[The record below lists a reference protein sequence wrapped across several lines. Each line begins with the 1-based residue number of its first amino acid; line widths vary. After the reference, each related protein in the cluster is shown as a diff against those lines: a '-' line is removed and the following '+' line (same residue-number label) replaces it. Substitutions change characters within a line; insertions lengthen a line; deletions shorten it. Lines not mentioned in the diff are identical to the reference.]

1 MACVVVDIDDTL
13 ISTDRRMQG
22 IWRHVLGREVPLEDV
37 ETLSLEQVFL
47 KFASAE
53 QKVRAAEFRRR
64 FWNVVLCLEE
74 VGAELLELD
83 EAVPFA
89 ADVLQE
95 WSKQCGLV
103 YLTGRTENTR
113 ELTLRELVKFGFPTE
128 NVQLLMFNVEDYAR
142 MRGEDP
148 SGPTLVDVKARLL
161 FQLSKKQNVLRVV
174 DDYPGYFAVYKQ
186 LGVPERIGLLR
197 SKRYSPRDYIERGAT
212 RVVESWKQIQDDL
225 SEQT

>member
-53 QKVRAAEFRRR
+53 QKVHAAEFRRR

-103 YLTGRTENTR
+103 YLTGRTDNTR

-142 MRGEDP
+142 MRGEEP
-148 SGPTLVDVKARLL
+148 SGSTLVDAKARLL
-161 FQLSKKQNVLRVV
+161 SQLSRKWNVIRVV
-174 DDYPGYFAVYKQ
+174 DDYPGYFPVYKQ

>member
-53 QKVRAAEFRRR
+53 QKVHAAEFRRR

-89 ADVLQE
+89 ADVLQK

-113 ELTLRELVKFGFPTE
+113 ELTLRELVNFGFPTE

-142 MRGEDP
+142 MGGEDP
-148 SGPTLVDVKARLL
+148 SGPTLVDAKARLL
-161 FQLSKKQNVLRVV
+161 SQLSKKQNVLRVI

-197 SKRYSPRDYIERGAT
+197 SKRYSPRDYIEGGAA

>member
-22 IWRHVLGREVPLEDV
+22 IWRHVLGREIPLEDV

-53 QKVRAAEFRRR
+53 QKVHATEFRRR
-64 FWNVVLCLEE
+64 FWDVVLCLEE
-74 VGAELLELD
+74 VGVELLELD

-103 YLTGRTENTR
+103 YLTGRTDNTR

-148 SGPTLVDVKARLL
+148 SGSTLVDAKARLL
-161 FQLSKKQNVLRVV
+161 SQLSRKWNVIRVV
-174 DDYPGYFAVYKQ
+174 DDYPGYFPVYKQ

>member
-22 IWRHVLGREVPLEDV
+22 IWRHVLGREIPLEDV

-53 QKVRAAEFRRR
+53 QKVHATEFRRR
-64 FWNVVLCLEE
+64 FWDVVLCLEE
-74 VGAELLELD
+74 VGVELLELD
-83 EAVPFA
+83 EVVPFA

-103 YLTGRTENTR
+103 YLTGRTDNTR

-148 SGPTLVDVKARLL
+148 SGSTLVDAKARLL
-161 FQLSKKQNVLRVV
+161 SQLSRKWNVIRVV
-174 DDYPGYFAVYKQ
+174 DDYPGYFPVYKQ
-186 LGVPERIGLLR
+186 LGVVERIGLLR

>member
-53 QKVRAAEFRRR
+53 QKVHAAEFRRR

-148 SGPTLVDVKARLL
+148 SGSTLVDAKARLL
-161 FQLSKKQNVLRVV
+161 SQLSKKQNVLRVI